1 VPGARWLF
9 ERKGS
14 LQSWPEDCCL
24 LLEQEYAKWQ
34 QGGGAE
40 ICVSD
45 YVVNFESMTQ
55 KNVTTS
61 TVRKLHREET
71 ASTRKV
77 ALLEN
82 ELKAWKDEMSKLRTD
97 SKRFEASEL
106 RAAELEAKLEA
117 LATAQ
122 TATAG
127 EAAAW
132 SYGQGGAWLPIPR
145 AMNEQVEEAHRQW
158 KAGSVPQIRVQSG
171 NYMYEIDFEKMEQRN
186 ESTGKSRPLQRESSN
201 SKPLRAQDTAL
212 QQAASEV
219 QHLKQALAEKS
230 RLLEEA
236 KQSQQ
241 AARANGVTQTA
252 ELASLRQQVDA
263 FASQYDKDKHTLRD
277 LNDQLQ
283 RDRSQFQASV
293 HVFKQQLASKD
304 SECDNLRNHLA
315 AVFNDKNQLE
325 ADCEARHR
333 EIHSLQQYA
342 KLRDAE
348 LASCKAELASR
359 PQDPAVFHLKEELT
373 QLKDQL
379 KIKTVES
386 ERYEQEMEK
395 LAKELRESTAQIES
409 EAVGSS
415 EAKLKKLREKVRVLQ
430 ASLETKV
437 RIIQRFEEGQ
447 KSKVEQLDAYEK
459 DTSKLKKSNEA
470 LQDQVK
476 AKESELKVALVNLKS
491 QEQLVACSDIEAQ
504 KLQSEVARWSSKA
517 RTLEAD
523 LRLADGQLLSRLQK
537 SLGVEAQPERTE
549 AEVLELRDTLLVQI
563 QSKGNPFHSCQTV
576 QEADDAELQLRTTA
590 KQLLALETQRD
601 NLKDR
606 HVKSKVKLEKLEPK
620 QLVAPNLVAPDLYK
634 IDLCTFFETNSCT
647 KGSDCTFAHG
657 IDEITRTSDGLGAST
672 RQTDAPRAEIAGLKR
687 GMQEF
692 SHLLEQVQAKK
703 EEKRQLELQI
713 RKLQEEND
721 HQQYREAKAASL
733 ELMQLMGENEFA
745 LKLLSP
751 TVPTKEDTLEIASTS
766 HLFKFVKN
774 LMLRS
779 VTGHLLQYKSTERCK
794 LAQYEILNIA
804 KCINPELSTR
814 YKFEQMKLSRKH
826 PNGVDL
832 PDSLHAICLNAN
844 VGELAL
850 FHGCSAQSMPNILKQ
865 GFDFRIA
872 GSNTGTMFG
881 KGAYFAEN
889 ASKSDLYSKPDGSG
903 IRYMILAKV
912 LVGKTYVAKQ
922 RMVDLVRPPQDEENK
937 GEAAY
942 GDGLYDSVMGE
953 RRDQG
958 GELDHR
964 EFIVFHQ
971 NRAVPVA
978 VIAYRHRPDCEC
990 NLCRRTG
997 T

>member
-1 VPGARWLF
+1 MAPAGQAVPGARWLF

-61 TVRKLHREET
+61 TVRKLHREETASTRKVANREET

-342 KLRDAE
+342 KLR
-348 LASCKAELASR
+348 
-359 PQDPAVFHLKEELT
+359 
-373 QLKDQL
+373 
-379 KIKTVES
+379 
-386 ERYEQEMEK
+386 
-395 LAKELRESTAQIES
+395 
-409 EAVGSS
+409 
-415 EAKLKKLREKVRVLQ
+415 
-430 ASLETKV
+430 
-437 RIIQRFEEGQ
+437 
-447 KSKVEQLDAYEK
+447 
-459 DTSKLKKSNEA
+459 
-470 LQDQVK
+470 
-476 AKESELKVALVNLKS
+476 
-491 QEQLVACSDIEAQ
+491 
-504 KLQSEVARWSSKA
+504 
-517 RTLEAD
+517 
-523 LRLADGQLLSRLQK
+523 
-537 SLGVEAQPERTE
+537 
-549 AEVLELRDTLLVQI
+549 
-563 QSKGNPFHSCQTV
+563 
-576 QEADDAELQLRTTA
+576 
-590 KQLLALETQRD
+590 
-601 NLKDR
+601 
-606 HVKSKVKLEKLEPK
+606 
-620 QLVAPNLVAPDLYK
+620 
-634 IDLCTFFETNSCT
+634 
-647 KGSDCTFAHG
+647 
-657 IDEITRTSDGLGAST
+657 
-672 RQTDAPRAEIAGLKR
+672 
-687 GMQEF
+687 
-692 SHLLEQVQAKK
+692 
-703 EEKRQLELQI
+703 
-713 RKLQEEND
+713 
-721 HQQYREAKAASL
+721 
-733 ELMQLMGENEFA
+733 
-745 LKLLSP
+745 
-751 TVPTKEDTLEIASTS
+751 
-766 HLFKFVKN
+766 
-774 LMLRS
+774 
-779 VTGHLLQYKSTERCK
+779 
-794 LAQYEILNIA
+794 
-804 KCINPELSTR
+804 
-814 YKFEQMKLSRKH
+814 
-826 PNGVDL
+826 
-832 PDSLHAICLNAN
+832 
-844 VGELAL
+844 
-850 FHGCSAQSMPNILKQ
+850 
-865 GFDFRIA
+865 
-872 GSNTGTMFG
+872 
-881 KGAYFAEN
+881 
-889 ASKSDLYSKPDGSG
+889 
-903 IRYMILAKV
+903 
-912 LVGKTYVAKQ
+912 
-922 RMVDLVRPPQDEENK
+922 
-937 GEAAY
+937 
-942 GDGLYDSVMGE
+942 
-953 RRDQG
+953 
-958 GELDHR
+958 
-964 EFIVFHQ
+964 
-971 NRAVPVA
+971 
-978 VIAYRHRPDCEC
+978 
-990 NLCRRTG
+990 
-997 T
+997 